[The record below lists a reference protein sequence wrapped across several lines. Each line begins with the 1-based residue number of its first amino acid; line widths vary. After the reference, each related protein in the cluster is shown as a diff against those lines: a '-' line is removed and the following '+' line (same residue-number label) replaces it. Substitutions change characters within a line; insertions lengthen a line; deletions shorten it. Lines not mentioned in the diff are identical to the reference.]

1 VLRIESVVNNTC
13 SVTPFSGGPRICMG
27 QNFAL
32 NEMGYTVV
40 RILQHFDRVECR
52 MSGPPSMKANIA
64 LEPR

>member
-1 VLRIESVVNNTC
+1 
-13 SVTPFSGGPRICMG
+13 MG